1 VPDSNETSTG
11 AGTVVEGGCVP
22 VESILCNDELD
33 HRPSRPPD
41 FEVENR
47 ALVALAQALADSPE
61 TILQVLADTILDV
74 LQAGSAGISL
84 LTKDE
89 RRFHWP
95 AIAGIW
101 KPYIGGGT
109 PRDFGPCGDVLD
121 RNIPLMMK
129 RVERRYDY
137 FRPVTPVVEE
147 CLLVPFYV
155 QGKAVGTIWAVAH
168 DSGRKFDSEDMRRL
182 VSMARFA
189 SLAYQITESLKQLKT
204 NSEDMRAS
212 AQRFREMIDALPVAI
227 YTTDAEGD
235 VTHFNQAA
243 AELCGRKPVLGSE
256 KWCVSWKLFRPDG
269 TPLPH
274 DECPMAVALKEGR
287 IVRGKE
293 IIAERPD
300 GTRAWVE
307 PFPTPF
313 FDESGKVAGGINM
326 LVDITARKQA
336 GAAEA
341 LLAAIVQ
348 SSDDAIISKS
358 LDGIITSWNES
369 AERLF
374 GYTSKEVIGRSISIL
389 FPPDRLDEEPR
400 ILDRLKRGER
410 VDHFE
415 TIRVRKDGSQLAI
428 SLTISPLK
436 DATGKI
442 VGASKVARDITE
454 LKRARADLREAKE
467 IAEAANKSKDTFLAA
482 LSHELRTPLNPVL
495 MTIAA
500 MDMNPELAPAFRG
513 DVAMI
518 RRNVE
523 LEVKLIDDLLDLSRV
538 VAGKLTLNMVTV
550 DVNEAVDHVCATCRP
565 YILEKAIHLHCDVPD
580 ASFHVKA
587 DPARLQQVLW
597 NLLRNA
603 AKFTPDRGDIF
614 VSVSKIDAEHVRI
627 QIRDTGIGI
636 EPDVLPRVFNA
647 FEQGDASITREFGG
661 MGLGLAISKTLT
673 EMHRGTIRAESGGR
687 DRGSIFTVEL
697 PIVPAPKHSSAAP
710 AKRER
715 DKKVGLRVLVVDD
728 HADTTLVMSKLL
740 STYGHKVKTAGSA
753 ADALDLAG
761 KEHFDVIVSDIGLPD
776 ATGYELMQ
784 QIKSRHSM
792 KGIAMSGYGLDEDM
806 RRSREA
812 GFSDHVVKPAN
823 VDQLEQTIRRVV
835 GESE

>member
-1 VPDSNETSTG
+1 MTDSDEIDARVAAITG
-11 AGTVVEGGCVP
+11 KGCVP
-22 VESILCNDELD
+22 VESILCNEELNR
-33 HRPSRPPD
+33 RPSRSPD
-41 FEVENR
+41 YETENR
-47 ALVALAQALADSPE
+47 ALVALAQTLADSPQ
-61 TILQVLADTILDV
+61 TILQSLADTILDV
-74 LQAGSAGISL
+74 LKSDSAGVSL

-89 RRFHWP
+89 KRFYWP

-101 KPYIGGGT
+101 KPHIGGGT

-137 FRPVTPVVEE
+137 FRPVTPAVEE

-168 DSGRKFDSEDMRRL
+168 DARRKFDSEDMRLL

-189 SLAYQITESLKQLKT
+189 SSAYQITESLTLLKT
-204 NSEDMRAS
+204 NSDELRAN
-212 AQRFREMIDALPVAI
+212 ARHFREMIEALPVAI
-227 YTTDAEGD
+227 YTTDAKGR

-243 AELCGRKPVLGSE
+243 VELCGREPVLGDDQ
-256 KWCVSWKLFRPDG
+256 WCVSWKLFRPDG

-287 IVRGKE
+287 AVRGEE

-358 LDGIITSWNES
+358 LDGIITSWNDS

-374 GYTSKEVIGRSISIL
+374 GYAAEEVIGRSISIL

-400 ILDRLKRGER
+400 IIERLKRGER

-415 TIRVRKDGSQLAI
+415 TIRVRKDGSQLDI

-436 DATGKI
+436 DATGRV
-442 VGASKVARDITE
+442 VGASKIARDITE
-454 LKRARADLREAKE
+454 LKRVRTELRAAKE
-467 IAEAANKSKDTFLAA
+467 VADAASKAKDKFLAA
-482 LSHELRTPLNPVL
+482 LSHELRTPLSPVL

-500 MDMNPELAPAFRG
+500 MDMDPELAPAFRD

-538 VAGKLTLNMVTV
+538 ITGKLTLNMVTV
-550 DVNEAVDHVCATCRP
+550 DVNEAIGHVCATCRP
-565 YILEKAIHLHCDVPD
+565 FILERAIRLHCDIPD
-580 ASFHVKA
+580 VSSHVKA
-587 DPARLQQVLW
+587 DPARFQQVLW

-603 AKFTPDRGDIF
+603 AKFTPERGDIYVN
-614 VSVSKIDAEHVRI
+614 VSNIEDNRVRI

-636 EPDVLPRVFNA
+636 APDVLPRVFNA
-647 FEQGDASITREFGG
+647 FEQGDASVTRQFGG
-661 MGLGLAISKTLT
+661 MGLGLAISKSLI
-673 EMHRGTIRAESGGR
+673 EMHHGTIRAESAGR
-687 DRGSIFTVEL
+687 DKGSTFTLEL
-697 PIVPAPKHSSAAP
+697 PRASAPRHSNAAP
-710 AKRER
+710 TKQGE
-715 DKKVGLRVLVVDD
+715 KQNGLRVLVVDD
-728 HADTTLVMSKLL
+728 HADTALVIGKLL
-740 STYGHKVKTAGSA
+740 GRYGHKVRTAGTV

-761 KEHFDVIVSDIGLPD
+761 KEPFDVIVSDIGLPD
-776 ATGYELMQ
+776 ATGYELMK
-784 QIKSRHSM
+784 QIKSRYSM
-792 KGIAMSGYGLDEDM
+792 KGIAMSGYGLDEDL
-806 RRSREA
+806 RKSREA

-823 VDQLEQTIRRVV
+823 VAQLEQAIRRVV
-835 GESE
+835 AKSE

>member
-1 VPDSNETSTG
+1 VPKSNETNART
-11 AGTVVEGGCVP
+11 AAVIDEGCVP

-33 HRPSRPPD
+33 RRPSRPPD
-41 FEVENR
+41 YESENR
-47 ALVALAQALADSPE
+47 ALVALAQALADSPQ
-61 TILQVLADTILDV
+61 TILQSMVDTILDI
-74 LQAGSAGISL
+74 LQAGSAGVSL
-84 LTKDE
+84 LSKDE
-89 RRFHWP
+89 KRFHWP

-101 KPYIGGGT
+101 KSHIGGGT
-109 PRDFGPCGDVLD
+109 PRNFGPCGDVLD

-129 RVERRYDY
+129 HVERRYDY
-137 FRPVTPVVEE
+137 FRPVTPAVEE

-168 DSGRKFDSEDMRRL
+168 DAVRKFDAEDMRLL

-189 SLAYQITESLKQLKT
+189 SSAYQITESLNLQKT
-204 NSEDMRAS
+204 NSDDLRAS
-212 AQRFREMIDALPVAI
+212 ARHFREMIDALPVAV
-227 YTTDAEGD
+227 YTTDARGN
-235 VTHFNQAA
+235 VTHFNRAA
-243 AELCGRKPVLGSE
+243 VELCGREPVLGNDQ
-256 KWCVSWKLFRPDG
+256 WCVSWKLFRSDG

-287 IVRGKE
+287 AVRGQE

-313 FDESGKVAGGINM
+313 FDEAGNVAGGINM
-326 LVDITARKQA
+326 LIDITARKQA
-336 GAAEA
+336 SAAEA

-358 LDGIITSWNES
+358 LDGIITSWNDS
-369 AERLF
+369 AQRLF
-374 GYTSKEVIGRSISIL
+374 GYTSAEVIGRSISIL
-389 FPPDRLDEEPR
+389 FPPDRLEEEPK
-400 ILDRLKRGER
+400 IIERLKRGER

-415 TIRVRKDGSQLAI
+415 TIRVRKDGRQLAI

-436 DATGKI
+436 DATGRV

-454 LKRARADLREAKE
+454 LKRVRAELREAKE
-467 IAEAANKSKDTFLAA
+467 IAEAANQSKDRFLAA

-495 MTIAA
+495 MTVAA
-500 MDMNPELAPAFRG
+500 MDMNPELAPAFRD

-538 VAGKLTLNMVTV
+538 IAGKLTLNMVTV
-550 DVNEAVDHVCATCRP
+550 EVNEAVNHVCTTCRP
-565 YILEKAIHLHCDVPD
+565 FILEKAIRLRCNVPD
-580 ASFHVKA
+580 ASPYVKA
-587 DPARLQQVLW
+587 DPTRLQQVLW

-603 AKFTPDRGDIF
+603 AKFTPERGEIDVN
-614 VSVSKIDAEHVRI
+614 VSTNDEGRVRI

-636 EPDVLPRVFNA
+636 APDVMPRVFDA
-647 FEQGDASITREFGG
+647 FEQGDANVTRQFGG

-673 EMHRGTIRAESGGR
+673 EMHHGTISVESAGQ
-687 DRGSIFTVEL
+687 DRGSTFTLEL
-697 PIVPAPKHSSAAP
+697 PLASAPKHSHAAP
-710 AKRER
+710 AKQERE
-715 DKKVGLRVLVVDD
+715 KENGLRVLFVDD

-740 STYGHKVKTAGSA
+740 SRYGHKVRTAACA
-753 ADALDLAG
+753 ADALELAG
-761 KEHFDVIVSDIGLPD
+761 KEQFDVIVSDIGLPD

-792 KGIAMSGYGLDEDM
+792 KGIAMSGYGLEEDL
-806 RRSREA
+806 RKSREA
-812 GFSDHVVKPAN
+812 GFSHHVVKPAN
-823 VDQLEQTIRRVV
+823 VDQLEQAIRRIVNT
-835 GESE
+835 SE